1 MQIAQSI
8 PQGAMR
14 FVLKGFFAA
23 MLGIMFRACKK
34 LLRIHFHH
42 VLSPRLYAGSC
53 YRDDGEKMEMTAIH
67 VQHIETGTPEGDALG
82 FSEDLFSGWLEMYN
96 DNRLYLHYIISRSRG
111 EGNVQALIRGWLDR
125 GFDVRVVMPRPIMQ
139 HILQK
144 FGFLPS
150 LENIPDLYEDKVE
163 VWYRSSVLQ
172 TDTRMRIT
180 PDTTAHA

>member
-14 FVLKGFFAA
+14 FVLTGFFAA

-34 LLRIHFHH
+34 LSRSHFHH
-42 VLSPRLYAGSC
+42 ILSPRLYAGC
-53 YRDDGEKMEMTAIH
+53 GNRDDEKMEITAMN
-67 VQHIETGTPEGDALG
+67 VQHVETGTPEGDALG
-82 FSEDLFSGWLEMYN
+82 FSADLFSGWLEMYN
-96 DNRLYLHYIISRSRG
+96 DNRLYLHYIISRIRG

-150 LENIPDLYEDKVE
+150 LENIPDQYEDKVE

-172 TDTRMRIT
+172 TDTRVRIT